1 MKTSNYTLIKLEAE
15 PGKVFDWADFTGHTH
30 EEEDPETGEMIVV
43 IDHLYAK
50 VIYLGA
56 GDSVDNYM
64 EVDDPALRISKED

>member
-1 MKTSNYTLIKLEAE
+1 MKASNYTLTKLEAE
-15 PGKVFDWADFTGHTH
+15 IGKVFDWANLDEHTH
-30 EEEDPETGEMIVV
+30 EEEDPETGEKKVV

-56 GDSVDNYM
+56 GDSVDNYV